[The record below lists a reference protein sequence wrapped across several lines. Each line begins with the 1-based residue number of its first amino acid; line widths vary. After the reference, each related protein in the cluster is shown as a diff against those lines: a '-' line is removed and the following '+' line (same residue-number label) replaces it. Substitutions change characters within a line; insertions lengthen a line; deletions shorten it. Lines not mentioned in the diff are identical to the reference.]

1 MATIQNVGALDS
13 LGLSQRTREM
23 KKKDQLGQE
32 DFLKLMMTQ
41 LQHQDPLKPMEN
53 GEFVTQM
60 AQFSSASGIQALQ
73 KSFATLADS
82 LSSNQALAAGG
93 LVGRQVVVPSSIG
106 GLGGTGP
113 LNGLVDLPFSTNSVQ
128 LGVYD
133 TAGQLVRQIDLGAQS
148 AGPVRFSWDGLSDQG
163 ERVAGGRYQLKATA
177 RIDGKDQQVDTWVA
191 GSVASVNL
199 NNADKSLTLNIPNM
213 GSFDFSKVK
222 QIL

>member
-1 MATIQNVGALDS
+1 MSTIPNVEALDS

-82 LSSNQALAAGG
+82 LGSNQALAAGG
-93 LVGRQVVVPSSIG
+93 LVGRQVVVPSSVG
-106 GLGGTGP
+106 GLGASGALG
-113 LNGLVDLPFSTNSVQ
+113 GVVDLPFSTNSVK

-133 TAGQLVRQIDLGAQS
+133 AAGQLVRQVDLGAQS
-148 AGPVRFSWDGLSDQG
+148 SGQVRFSWDGLNDQG
-163 ERVAGGRYQLKATA
+163 ARVAAGRYQLKAVA
-177 RIDGKDQQVDTWVA
+177 RIDGKDQQVDTWVT

-199 NNADKSLTLNIPNM
+199 NNADKSLTLNIPDV
-213 GSFDFSKVK
+213 GTFEFSKVK